1 MKNNKLK
8 QWFSQRLNLRAL
20 KEMLLLE
27 PIPGGAKVAYVFG
40 SALLFVFVLQIITG
54 IFLMFYYAPTVDHAW
69 ESIRYIMEDVEFGF
83 LVRGIHHWASSA
95 MVILVVV
102 HLLQVFIWGAYKKPR
117 ELVWIMG
124 VLLLIMVLGAG
135 FTGYLLPW
143 DQKAYWASVVGIQIA
158 SIAPVMGDFIGKFLK
173 GGDMVGVLTL
183 NRFYVIHVMIIPF
196 SIMLLAA
203 MHLMFFRNAGPA
215 GPYKGDSEELEKK
228 KDFFYPTQVFI
239 DMVFSFVV
247 FLIIVLLAVFNPPEL
262 FIKANP
268 SVSAF
273 NPAPEW
279 YFLFLFQ
286 LLKLPIFAGNIG
298 ELFGAFIL
306 PSLFILLLFALPF
319 IDKNPDRSP
328 KRRPLAM
335 GIMAVVMLG
344 IISLTAV
351 AMNSAPK
358 LAKANP
364 KLAKQGLTVYYT
376 TGNCASCHRIDI
388 LDEKVLGSAG
398 QLVGP
403 NLTDQA
409 DRGRSIDW
417 LVKHFEDPGAISEGS
432 IMPSADMTG
441 LTKEEILALSHFMA
455 TPIKDIPDKELPELR
470 KKIEE

>member
-8 QWFSQRLNLRAL
+8 QWLGERLNLRAL

-27 PIPGGAKVAYVFG
+27 PIPGGAKIAYVFG
-40 SALLFVFVLQIITG
+40 SALLFVFVLQIVTG

-95 MVILVVV
+95 MVILVLV

-117 ELVWIMG
+117 ELVWLMG
-124 VLLLIMVLGAG
+124 VVLLILVLGAG

-158 SIAPVMGDFIGKFLK
+158 SIAPVLGDFMGKFLK
-173 GGDMVGVLTL
+173 GGDVVGVLTL

-196 SIMLLAA
+196 SIMVLAA
-203 MHLMFFRNAGPA
+203 LHLIFFRNAGPA
-215 GPYKGDSEELEKK
+215 GPYEGEPDELEKK
-228 KDFFYPTQVFI
+228 KDFFYPKQVFI
-239 DMVFSFVV
+239 DMAFSFAV
-247 FLIIVLLAVFNPPEL
+247 FLIIVGLAVFNPPEL

-298 ELFGAFIL
+298 ELFGAFII
-306 PSLFILLLFALPF
+306 PSLFIALLFALPF
-319 IDKNPDRSP
+319 IDRNPSRSP
-328 KRRPLAM
+328 LKRPLAM
-335 GIMAVVMLG
+335 ASVSIIMAG
-344 IISLTAV
+344 IILLTAI

-364 KLAKQGLTVYYT
+364 KLAKQGLTIYYT
-376 TGNCASCHRIDI
+376 TGNCASCHKIDI

-398 QLVGP
+398 QQVGP

-417 LVKHFEDPGAISEGS
+417 LVKHFEDPMSISPES
-432 IMPSADMTG
+432 IMPSADMVG
-441 LTKEEILALSHFMA
+441 LTKEDVLALAHFM
-455 TPIKDIPDKELPELR
+455 TIPIKDIPDKELPELL
-470 KKIEE
+470 KKVNE